1 MSELV
6 VIVNRIYRFIVM
18 KGAFEAGLITADTWK
33 EIIEQLMMPMI
44 KAYKEEVR
52 DE

>member
-6 VIVNRIYRFIVM
+6 WIVNRIYRFIVM
-18 KGAFEAGLITADTWK
+18 KGAFEAGLITAETWK
-33 EIIEQLMMPMI
+33 EVVEQLMMPMI
-44 KAYKEEVR
+44 DAYKEGAK

>member
-18 KGAFEAGLITADTWK
+18 KEAFEAGLITADTWK
-33 EIIEQLMMPMI
+33 EIIVQLMKPMI
-44 KAYKEEVR
+44 KAYKEEAD

>member
-6 VIVNRIYRFIVM
+6 LTVNRIYRFIVM
-18 KGAFEAGLITADTWK
+18 KEAFEAGLITADTWK
-33 EIIEQLMMPMI
+33 EIVEQLMTPMI
-44 KAYKEEVR
+44 KAWKGTD